1 MKILIVDDSE
11 VEIQRLK
18 SIVER
23 AGHSVSVAR
32 NGEEAVAS
40 AAHVLPDMI
49 FMDVVMP
56 IMDGFKATRV
66 IKKDPRIQHI
76 PVVLVSTKSQ
86 AVDIAWAKRQGA
98 DHLVAK
104 PYTPADI
111 LHQLALHSFGGK

>member
-23 AGHSVSVAR
+23 AGHTANLAR
-32 NGEEAVAS
+32 NGEEAIVS
-40 AAHVLPDMI
+40 AQLSPDLI

-56 IMDGFKATRV
+56 IMDGFKATRM
-66 IKKDPRIQHI
+66 IKKDPMTQHI

-86 AVDIAWAKRQGA
+86 VVDVEWAKRQGA
-98 DHLVAK
+98 SYLVAK
-104 PYTPADI
+104 PYTPSDI
-111 LHQLALHSFGGK
+111 LQQLALHALGDKP

>member
-11 VEIQRLK
+11 AEIQRLK

-23 AGHSVSVAR
+23 AGHTVAVAR
-32 NGEEAVAS
+32 NGQEAVLLS
-40 AAHVLPDMI
+40 VSVHPDLI

-66 IKKDPRIQHI
+66 IKKDPQTQNI
-76 PVVLVSTKSQ
+76 PIVLVSTKSQ

-98 DHLVAK
+98 NHLVAK
-104 PYTPADI
+104 PYSPADI
-111 LHQLALHSFGGK
+111 LHQLDLHSFGEK